1 MSSDKKCCIHLNF
14 NKFDIR
20 DLFIAHKKI
29 TSFVIDNPKYFDEN
43 IYKQFKFLWN
53 YDKYLKYQENVS
65 DKYVW
70 INYLKSKVIEV
81 RNIKAGISPEELVI
95 ILSNILKCLYY
106 DKEEQITIQNTYLT
120 LEKLYDI
127 AFEKNRSEE
136 VLYKLKSDGYILI
149 SLNDNKASIV
159 DLPDEIK
166 EQIKEYIDTLN
177 NK

>member
-1 MSSDKKCCIHLNF
+1 M
-14 NKFDIR
+14 
-20 DLFIAHKKI
+20 
-29 TSFVIDNPKYFDEN
+29 
-43 IYKQFKFLWN
+43 
-53 YDKYLKYQENVS
+53 
-65 DKYVW
+65 
-70 INYLKSKVIEV
+70 
-81 RNIKAGISPEELVI
+81 
-95 ILSNILKCLYY
+95 KCLYY
-106 DKEEQITIQNTYLT
+106 DKEEQITTQNTYLT

-136 VLYKLKSDGYILI
+136 VLYKLNSDGYILI